1 MRNSSRAVTTVLATA
16 ALSLMTAQVAPAQH
30 WIQQDD
36 EERTNKSM
44 FRALEDWP
52 APNEFRA
59 GSGFPGAKYWQQRA
73 DYIIETSL
81 DTVNHR
87 VSGTERITYH
97 NNSPDVLRF
106 LWIQLDQRH
115 EARPPRIS
123 PRCRRRCSSFSV
135 PPRSTGDMTY
145 PGCNSRLVAA

>member
-1 MRNSSRAVTTVLATA
+1 M
-16 ALSLMTAQVAPAQH
+16 AQH

-36 EERTNKSM
+36 EARTNMSM

-59 GSGFPGAKYWQQRA
+59 GSGMPGARYWQQRA
-73 DYIIETSL
+73 DYVIETSL

-97 NNSPDVLRF
+97 NNSPDRSVGI
-106 LWIQLDQRH
+106 LWIQLDQNVRSLEH
-115 EARPPRIS
+115 SRTYASQWRSAGEAA
-123 PRCRRRCSSFSV
+123 PRCRRRCGNSWAPTRSMAATTSLACSSWSA
-135 PPRSTGDMTY
+135 G
-145 PGCNSRLVAA
+145 L